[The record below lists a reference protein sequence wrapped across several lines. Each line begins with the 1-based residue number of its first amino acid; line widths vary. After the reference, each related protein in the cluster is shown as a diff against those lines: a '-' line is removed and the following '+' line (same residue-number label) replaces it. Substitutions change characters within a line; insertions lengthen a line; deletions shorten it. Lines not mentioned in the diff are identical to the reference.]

1 MFVLL
6 FQIQISLGTVANV
19 DEAVE
24 WLSYTYLYIRMRVNP
39 LVYGIPYGT
48 KEVCYLMYCCVMI
61 LILPSKVFSYKD
73 IGGTHTYLQLRD
85 IAAFSSTRKSCVDPG
100 IELVCFLH
108 FLYCIFVMM
117 LSTTLRKTCTCA
129 DNTKQKNSPKF
140 KLHAV

>member
-1 MFVLL
+1 MQIKSLLVLL

-73 IGGTHTYLQLRD
+73 IGGHTRIYSSVTWRLSPLRGK
-85 IAAFSSTRKSCVDPG
+85 AA
-100 IELVCFLH
+100 
-108 FLYCIFVMM
+108 
-117 LSTTLRKTCTCA
+117 
-129 DNTKQKNSPKF
+129 
-140 KLHAV
+140 